1 MIKTGQ
7 AKKKPHTSSQDIYSV
22 HSHSGGIF
30 VQSEK
35 QGRIEKRKG
44 KGGKRRKKRVR
55 KHTLKYLYEV

>member
-7 AKKKPHTSSQDIYSV
+7 AKKKTSYKFTRPADRDIYSV

-44 KGGKRRKKRVR
+44 KGGKRRKKEKSNKTQV
-55 KHTLKYLYEV
+55 